1 VKLLVAA
8 LESELVAFSEP
19 LDGFDRLVTGPG
31 KLKATYGLTRAL
43 DAGTYEEILVV
54 GTAGA
59 LDPDL
64 DAGVYEIDVAFQHDV
79 RDEEGVAGQHVSM
92 PPRMIL
98 GKGTMTIA
106 TGDSFIDDADAVV
119 AIRALGG
126 QLVDMESYAYAWV
139 ATQFGVPIRI
149 WKAVSDRA
157 QDDANTTWNEAVTA
171 CSHQLRDRVR
181 DDFGV

>member
-1 VKLLVAA
+1 M
-8 LESELVAFSEP
+8 
-19 LDGFDRLVTGPG
+19 
-31 KLKATYGLTRAL
+31 
-43 DAGTYEEILVV
+43 
-54 GTAGA
+54 
-59 LDPDL
+59 
-64 DAGVYEIDVAFQHDV
+64 
-79 RDEEGVAGQHVSM
+79 AGQHVSM

-98 GKGTMTIA
+98 GEGNTTIA

-119 AIRALGG
+119 SIRALGG

-181 DDFGV
+181 DEYGV